1 MSVKFATNS
10 EHDLPS
16 GVKTDVLRSTSIA
29 SRFKE
34 SQKSSRTSTLALN
47 PKQQN
52 KSQPALKPALSKR
65 RVATQQ

>member
-16 GVKTDVLRSTSIA
+16 AVKTVLRSTSIA

-52 KSQPALKPALSKR
+52 KSQPTLKPALNKR